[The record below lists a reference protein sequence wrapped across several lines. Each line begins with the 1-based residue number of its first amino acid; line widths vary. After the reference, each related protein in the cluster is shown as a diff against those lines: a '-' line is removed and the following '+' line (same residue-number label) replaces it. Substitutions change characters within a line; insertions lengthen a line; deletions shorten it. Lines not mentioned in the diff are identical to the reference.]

1 VSHGTGEQLAVEQV
15 ACPTCRVPAGRPCR
29 TASGRTAFWYHTS
42 RLVLIPDLGNLGQL
56 AVPRDR
62 SPGALWTAATAPP
75 PAVCIG
81 YAYSTGSEQDTS
93 GQEAALRSA
102 GCIRTYVDRVAVAVA
117 VRPALEEAMATAATQ
132 QRCAKGQRVILA
144 VHTLNRLARHSSE
157 LIRLATTIRKAG
169 LCLRIL
175 TGPLRGIHDAETDES
190 AFFETLAV
198 AARLDHE
205 YVAEKSKAGARAA
218 SAAGTPAGRPRV
230 LDEDMLTLAREL
242 RDQGLPIPEIA
253 RQLVIPHGRNA
264 GRHPSLASVYRAL
277 AQPDPVTAP
286 EGDIHDD
293 GMDQPS
299 SGHARRGGD

>member
-1 VSHGTGEQLAVEQV
+1 MSPGTGDQLAVEQV
-15 ACPTCRVPAGRPCR
+15 VCPTCRVPAGRPCR

-62 SPGALWTAATAPP
+62 SPGALWTAATA
-75 PAVCIG
+75 VCIG
-81 YAYSTGSEQDTS
+81 YAYSTGPEQDTS
-93 GQEAALRSA
+93 GQETALRSA
-102 GCIRTYVDRVAVAVA
+102 GCIRTYVDRVAVTVA
-117 VRPALEEAMATAATQ
+117 IRPALDEALATAATQ
-132 QRCAKGQRVILA
+132 QRCADGQRVILA
-144 VHTLNRLARHSSE
+144 VHTLNRLARHSNE
-157 LIRLATTIRKAG
+157 LIRLATAIRKAG
-169 LCLRIL
+169 LSLHIL

-190 AFFETLAV
+190 AFFEILAV

-218 SAAGTPAGRPRV
+218 SAAGTPAGRPRI

-242 RDQGLPIPEIA
+242 RDQGVPVPEIT
-253 RQLVIPHGRNA
+253 RRLVVPHGRNA

-299 SGHARRGGD
+299 GAHARRGGD